1 MPEVLEWTWPHATG
15 GVTVE
20 HQPAIPT
27 IGVERPVLAG
37 RRSRFRSTVACHPW
51 SVAEIADGV
60 SVLSE
65 DECWQLVNDAEVGRL
80 AFAVAGEPEIFP
92 VNFVVDGRSLLFRTA
107 EGTKLAGLTVSSRVA
122 FEVDG
127 YEPNNGE
134 AWSVVLKGQA
144 ERLEHFPDIYAAERL
159 PIFPWQAL
167 PKQWIVRIM
176 PTKVTGRRFTV
187 VRGPRED

>member
-1 MPEVLEWTWPHATG
+1 V
-15 GVTVE
+15 
-20 HQPAIPT
+20 PA
-27 IGVERPVLAG
+27 LAG
-37 RRSRFRSTVACHPW
+37 RRSRPRSAVTCHACR
-51 SVAEIADGV
+51 VVEIADGV

-65 DECWQLVNDAEVGRL
+65 DECWQLVNGAEVGRL

-92 VNFVVDGRSLLFRTA
+92 VNFIVDGRALLFRTA

-127 YEPNNGE
+127 FEPDSGE

-144 ERLEHFPDIYAAERL
+144 ERLDHFPDIYAAEDL
-159 PIFPWQAL
+159 PIFPWEAS
-167 PKQWIVRIM
+167 PKQWIVRVV
-176 PTKVTGRRFTV
+176 PAKVTGRRFTI

>member
-1 MPEVLEWTWPHATG
+1 V
-15 GVTVE
+15 
-20 HQPAIPT
+20 
-27 IGVERPVLAG
+27 
-37 RRSRFRSTVACHPW
+37 VA
-51 SVAEIADGV
+51 IADGV

-65 DECWQLVNDAEVGRL
+65 DECWQLVNGAEVGRL

-92 VNFVVDGRSLLFRTA
+92 VNFIVDGRALLFRTA

-127 YEPNNGE
+127 YEPGSGE

-144 ERLEHFPDIYAAERL
+144 ERLEHFPDIYEAENL
-159 PIFPWQAL
+159 PIFPWQAS
-167 PKQWIVRIM
+167 PKQWIVRVV
-176 PTKVTGRRFTV
+176 PARVTGRRFTV